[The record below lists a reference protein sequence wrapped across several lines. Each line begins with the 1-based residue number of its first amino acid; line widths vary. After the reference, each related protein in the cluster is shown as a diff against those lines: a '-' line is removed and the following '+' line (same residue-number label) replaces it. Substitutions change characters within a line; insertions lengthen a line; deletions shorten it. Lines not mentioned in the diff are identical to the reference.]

1 VSSEELG
8 RRIGELKKSL
18 SMIEVELARGELS
31 GESLEHFK
39 GTVDNVRTSLLA
51 VLTAAHSD
59 NYTAFIGR
67 FRVRRAVQI
76 CQNVLADVIDGHL
89 PGEAPELSAAESTI
103 AQAADRVAALCS
115 A

>member
-1 VSSEELG
+1 MSSEELG
-8 RRIGELKKSL
+8 RRIAELKKSL
-18 SMIEVELARGELS
+18 SMIELELSRGELS

-59 NYTAFIGR
+59 NYAAFIGR

-76 CQNVLADVIDGHL
+76 CQNVLADVIDGHIG
-89 PGEAPELSAAESTI
+89 GEAPELSEAEAAI
-103 AQAADRVAALCS
+103 MRAADRVAAVCT